1 MKETI
6 YFGGMVVCRRKN
18 VNERGS
24 YTLVDWSCA
33 NKINKS
39 MRTLIFGPMVADKER
54 IFEKGSY
61 FLSNGSVQINEINL

>member
-6 YFGGMVVCRRKN
+6 YFGGMVVCKRKN

-39 MRTLIFGPMVADKER
+39 MRTLIFGPMVVHKS
-54 IFEKGSY
+54 K
-61 FLSNGSVQINEINL
+61 NK